1 MLIIINQ
8 TMKQLI
14 TILFLIIANNVT
26 KAQNAATDYDVII
39 AEKIETIQQDVV
51 SKSNVTNTEKSV
63 ITIVKPS
70 NVVYTKVVNN
80 LPNDVLEYV
89 KKFSERKNYITGIY
103 KLGKTH
109 FPKINKTFA
118 KYNVPSEVNVL
129 IALESYFN
137 KNVISKAKAV
147 GYWQFIDATAI
158 EYGLNISDSLKD
170 ERRDFDKSTKAA
182 AKYLNAH
189 YKQIGDWYLT
199 VASYNC
205 GIGNVRKA
213 IKKTGKT
220 KPTFYETKPF
230 LPKETQNYV
239 MNYIA
244 LNVILKNYANFLQNK
259 IQWQPVTQKVL
270 VDPNSTKQYTEKLT
284 K

>member
-1 MLIIINQ
+1 
-8 TMKQLI
+8 MKQTIVLI
-14 TILFLIIANNVT
+14 LLTSLLQS
-26 KAQNAATDYDVII
+26 KAQITATDYDLII
-39 AEKIETIQQDVV
+39 ADNITTKTNNSYLIV
-51 SKSNVTNTEKSV
+51 SKTPA
-63 ITIVKPS
+63 ITITKPS
-70 NVVYTKVVNN
+70 NIIYTKVINN
-80 LPNDVLEYV
+80 LPEDAVNYV
-89 KKFSERKNYITGIY
+89 KKFSERTNYITGIY
-103 KLGKTH
+103 KLGKTY
-109 FPKINKTFA
+109 FPKINKIFA
-118 KYNVPSEVNVL
+118 KQNVPNEVNVL

-182 AKYLNAH
+182 AKYLKAH
-189 YKQIGDWYLT
+189 YKMIGDWNLT

-220 KPTFYETKPF
+220 NPTFFETKAF

-244 LNVILKNYANFLQNK
+244 LNIIFKNYNNFLQKK
-259 IQWQPVTQKVL
+259 IQWQPVPQTTQAQQTSNGFK
-270 VDPNSTKQYTEKLT
+270 DKLT

>member
-1 MLIIINQ
+1 
-8 TMKQLI
+8 MKKQFVLFI
-14 TILFLIIANNVT
+14 LTILSIASQ
-26 KAQNAATDYDVII
+26 AQIVASDYDVII
-39 AEKIETIQQDVV
+39 ADNTTTKTLQENIVPLAKPKYTSITQPGNLQYT
-51 SKSNVTNTEKSV
+51 NVIKD
-63 ITIVKPS
+63 
-70 NVVYTKVVNN
+70 
-80 LPNDVLEYV
+80 LPADAIDYV
-89 KKFSERKNYITGIY
+89 KKFSGRTNYITGIY
-103 KLGKTH
+103 SLGKKH
-109 FPKINKTFA
+109 FPKINKVFA
-118 KYNVPSEVNVL
+118 KFGIPTEVNVL

-137 KNVISKAKAV
+137 KNVVSKAKAV

-182 AKYLNAH
+182 AKYLKAH
-189 YKQIGDWYLT
+189 YNMLGDWYLT

-213 IKKTGKT
+213 IKKTGQT
-220 KPTFYETKPF
+220 KPSFFEVKAF

-244 LNVILKNYANFLQNK
+244 LNIILKNYSNFLQNK
-259 IQWQPVTQKVL
+259 IKWESTTQKIITPSNNI
-270 VDPNSTKQYTEKLT
+270 DEEEKLS